1 MKKLTISIIL
11 SFVALL
17 SFGQVQERMV
27 IEKKDG
33 TKFKLNVDDI
43 SRVVFEEFDIDS
55 KSDLIGVWESRFE
68 RGRRVLT
75 FTEEE
80 LTVEDYFI
88 DQEGKEVKDDKVQ
101 KIAYSLNNGILSYTI
116 TEKYYDQQQQKEVE
130 WSESFEL
137 VTKFLYEKSVL
148 ALLSATHY
156 DQYNEYFLS
165 EILYKKGATI
175 PAKLEDIQGDWRW
188 YMHGDKSYTR
198 VAVQIKDN
206 NMTLIIVPWG
216 QRYDGTITYQNGYIS
231 LTVTA
236 AYTSR
241 EEGTGEGWGEGDL
254 NPETLEATWTPLDRG
269 SWMYYELG
277 NMPFIANG
285 NEAYGILANLPGVY
299 IKFNINYGGN
309 TPVTPE
315 NPDGNDG
322 GNTGG
327 SYAGENGS
335 GD

>member
-43 SRVVFEEFDIDS
+43 SRVVFEEYDIDS
-55 KSDLIGVWESRFE
+55 KSDLIGVWESKFE
-68 RGRRVLT
+68 SGRRILT

-80 LTVEDYFI
+80 LTVEEYWI
-88 DQEGKEVKDDKVQ
+88 DQEGKEVKSDKVQ

-137 VTKFLYEKSVL
+137 VTKFLCNKTAL

-156 DQYNEYFLS
+156 DQGDEYSVS
-165 EILYKKGATI
+165 EILYKKDAFIPATI
-175 PAKLEDIQGDWRW
+175 EDIQGDWRW

-198 VAVQIKDN
+198 VAVQIKGN
-206 NMTLIIVPWG
+206 KMSLIIVPWG
-216 QRYDGTITYQNGYIS
+216 QRYDGTITYQNGYIN

-254 NPETLEATWTPLDRG
+254 NPETLEANWKTLNRD
-269 SWMYYELG
+269 SWLYYEIG
-277 NMPFIANG
+277 NMPFVVDG
-285 NEAYGILANLPGVY
+285 NEAYGILANLPGIY
-299 IKFNINYGGN
+299 YKFNVE
-309 TPVTPE
+309 TR
-315 NPDGNDG
+315 
-322 GNTGG
+322 
-327 SYAGENGS
+327 
-335 GD
+335 